1 MCNVALFSRRVYAHT
16 HNTET
21 HVYLYWFCLSIFCTR
36 ADNNIEILRRY
47 FSGKLR
53 FPLSQYS
60 FPSMIICWRILNVYS
75 LSPFAR
81 HSVIDSRFDL
91 RNSVSLDATDLKIG
105 EFSLISHLTI
115 TIRQKFTHNTMSK
128 VFITR

>member
-1 MCNVALFSRRVYAHT
+1 MSRCSPGGSVHIHT
-16 HNTET
+16 TQKRMFICIGF
-21 HVYLYWFCLSIFCTR
+21 VFLFCTR

-47 FSGKLR
+47 FSGKFR

-81 HSVIDSRFDL
+81 HSVIDSRLDL
-91 RNSVSLDATDLKIG
+91 RNSVSLDATDLKTG
-105 EFSLISHLTI
+105 EFSQISHLTI